1 MPANAVNAVMQK
13 ITAIPAILLRLV
25 ATVLSS
31 IGIVFSNSVA
41 RRYSTSSGYSKSF
54 FREKPGVDTGR
65 KADAISCLTAVHP
78 GGRDFV
84 FHRGIRGGGT
94 YHCRAICRAHSA

>member
-13 ITAIPAILLRLV
+13 ITATLAMILRLF

-31 IGIVFSNSVA
+31 IGMFFQTLSA
-41 RRYSTSSGYSKSF
+41 RRHSTDRGYNKSF
-54 FREKPGVDTGR
+54 FREKPGVDTRR

-84 FHRGIRGGGT
+84 FHHGIRGDGT
-94 YHCRAICRAHSA
+94 GHCSAICRAHSV